1 MESSVGSRFLLSA
14 PLLSLPCPLT
24 RWSTWLFSET
34 GYSLGFAAF
43 NTHMSPVGARLIGPG
58 RYCHPRFPCQ
68 AMGQGFSLDE
78 DNDNKE
84 PGQL

>member
-14 PLLSLPCPLT
+14 PLLSSLSADPLVN
-24 RWSTWLFSET
+24 LAFSQT
-34 GYSLGFAAF
+34 GYSLGFVAF
-43 NTHMSPVGARLIGPG
+43 NTHMSPVGARLIGPD

-68 AMGQGFSLDE
+68 AMGQVFSLDE